1 MNVCTTVLDDA
12 ILWSGTNF
20 RAAGFEQDFLKDEI
34 PNDFELM
41 RGVAQGD
48 RQAFAQFYDRYSTLL
63 YSTAV
68 RVLNDAKEAEDVLQ
82 EVFLQIWDRAR
93 QYDAA
98 VGKPLNWA
106 ITLTR
111 NKAID
116 RLRATRRRFRLAD
129 DAAGQTVEIS
139 GTQKA
144 PVDEISGGEQSAMV
158 RSAVG
163 GLPADQRKAIEL
175 AFFGGL
181 TQQEISESLGEPLG
195 TIKARIRRGL
205 MKLRSSLEGCL

>member
-1 MNVCTTVLDDA
+1 MNVCTTALENA
-12 ILWSGTNF
+12 ILWSGTTF
-20 RAAGFEQDFLKDEI
+20 QAAGLRQKDLKEEAPDDFD
-34 PNDFELM
+34 LM
-41 RGVAQGD
+41 TGIAQGD
-48 RQAFAQFYDRYSTLL
+48 RQAFAQLYDRFSAIL
-63 YSTAV
+63 YSTAL

-82 EVFLQIWDRAR
+82 DVFIQIWDRAR
-93 QYDAA
+93 QYDASL
-98 VGKPLNWA
+98 GKPLNWA

-116 RLRATRRRFRLAD
+116 RLRSLKRRFKLAD
-129 DAAGQTVEIS
+129 DVAGQ
-139 GTQKA
+139 A
-144 PVDEISGGEQSAMV
+144 PQTTASSSQPGDDAVAGEETALV

-195 TIKARIRRGL
+195 TVKARIRRGL
-205 MKLRSSLEGCL
+205 LKLRSALEGSL